1 MLIDVFYFQN
11 LAPYWPLCERLSSM
25 TRDLLVTHSQMYQP
39 QPQQHPSS
47 SIEENTTSKSSL
59 LKPPPPPPSV
69 LPVITPDDND
79 NASRSFI
86 VSPCG
91 TISTIDPTAT
101 TATATTPT
109 AIPPSAGGYLPS
121 FNVSSSTSQLQAPP
135 QQPSSMPIKGGDLN
149 NLLIPGVINFDSLDF
164 LYDTELYGQLM
175 FDDRPSSAAS
185 SPAHHNNNIPSYFTM
200 TQQGPTATAFNPSS
214 SSQRPTIQQ
223 RRGATMLYGLQAARQ
238 PPVMQ

>member
-1 MLIDVFYFQN
+1 MHYVKN
-11 LAPYWPLCERLSSM
+11 LAPYWPLCQRLSSM
-25 TRDLLVTHSQMYQP
+25 TRDLLITHSQMYQS
-39 QPQQHPSS
+39 QRRPSS
-47 SIEENTTSKSSL
+47 TMEESTASNNSL
-59 LKPPPPPPSV
+59 LKPPPPPPTVPFIS
-69 LPVITPDDND
+69 PNNND

-86 VSPCG
+86 ASPCG

-101 TATATTPT
+101 TATTTTPT
-109 AIPPSAGGYLPS
+109 AGAIPSSAGGYLPS
-121 FNVSSSTSQLQAPP
+121 FNASSTTPQLQAP
-135 QQPSSMPIKGGDLN
+135 QQPSSMPIKEGDLN

-185 SPAHHNNNIPSYFTM
+185 SPALHNNNIPTYSTM
-200 TQQGPTATAFNPSS
+200 APQGSSASTFNAASSSS

-238 PPVMQ
+238 PPIMQ